1 MPESRRPILLDEK
14 ERKDAISTSHHAF
27 VWASAGTGKTHTLI
41 LRALYLLLNGPF
53 LSAQEREGELH
64 EVGPLYDASSRLER
78 TQAARA
84 AVRSI
89 VMTTFTRKAAT
100 EMQTRLYEYLDR
112 VANVQSLADLRDNW
126 KVADPFFFE
135 IVDGVLEKLNL
146 LGSNRKIPLFKETDE
161 ADSFQRLR
169 SGAQAIAELASE
181 LQISTIHSL
190 AASILRRHPTLT
202 GIPPTARF
210 AREDEDESV
219 GLEDQLIDYWWQRVV
234 LNDPRMQ
241 KRISR
246 LLRIVS
252 FPQIRQWLKLV
263 SHHDWLPKE
272 AGRLASLEGIEIQP
286 MLDAAHALSD
296 ALVERRG
303 SKLKGTQRKLA
314 GIVDRLKAG
323 QEGVFC

>member
-64 EVGPLYDASSRLER
+64 EVRPLYDASSRLER

-84 AVRSI
+84 SVRSI

-135 IVDGVLEKLNL
+135 IVVVNRMVL
-146 LGSNRKIPLFKETDE
+146 
-161 ADSFQRLR
+161 
-169 SGAQAIAELASE
+169 
-181 LQISTIHSL
+181 H
-190 AASILRRHPTLT
+190 TL
-202 GIPPTARF
+202 
-210 AREDEDESV
+210 
-219 GLEDQLIDYWWQRVV
+219 
-234 LNDPRMQ
+234 
-241 KRISR
+241 
-246 LLRIVS
+246 
-252 FPQIRQWLKLV
+252 
-263 SHHDWLPKE
+263 
-272 AGRLASLEGIEIQP
+272 
-286 MLDAAHALSD
+286 
-296 ALVERRG
+296 
-303 SKLKGTQRKLA
+303 
-314 GIVDRLKAG
+314 
-323 QEGVFC
+323 

>member
-1 MPESRRPILLDEK
+1 
-14 ERKDAISTSHHAF
+14 
-27 VWASAGTGKTHTLI
+27 
-41 LRALYLLLNGPF
+41 
-53 LSAQEREGELH
+53 
-64 EVGPLYDASSRLER
+64 
-78 TQAARA
+78 
-84 AVRSI
+84 
-89 VMTTFTRKAAT
+89 
-100 EMQTRLYEYLDR
+100 
-112 VANVQSLADLRDNW
+112 
-126 KVADPFFFE
+126 
-135 IVDGVLEKLNL
+135 LEKLNL

-252 FPQIRQWLKLV
+252 FSQIRQWLKLV

-323 QEGVFC
+323 QEGVWVEFCQFVYEFKDYLFIDGKNTPKTVTQAVEDLGPEHAIYFQNWTNLYFPVL